1 MYVMSICMMYA
12 QAQHTNTHTHMY
24 NSIFGA
30 NLVNT

>member
-1 MYVMSICMMYA
+1 MYVMTICMMYA
-12 QAQHTNTHTHMY
+12 QAQHTHTHMY